1 LRKLA
6 KKVVEEK
13 PKSKLDLKAS
23 FKNVAEKINND
34 EVATTGTSGILISE
48 LNMDKKAK
56 DNKAFETETI
66 EDLNQT
72 EKVVSYT
79 KTID

>member
-1 LRKLA
+1 MA

-23 FKNVAEKINND
+23 FKNVAEEINND